1 MMFLLGCNLKMF
13 IFLGGGRGGLPFGGN
28 KNLVE
33 GGVYWSV
40 GGFMRKFSAGGG
52 TPPSREKPDFPK

>member
-1 MMFLLGCNLKMF
+1 MF
-13 IFLGGGRGGLPFGGN
+13 IFFGGGRGGLPFGGN